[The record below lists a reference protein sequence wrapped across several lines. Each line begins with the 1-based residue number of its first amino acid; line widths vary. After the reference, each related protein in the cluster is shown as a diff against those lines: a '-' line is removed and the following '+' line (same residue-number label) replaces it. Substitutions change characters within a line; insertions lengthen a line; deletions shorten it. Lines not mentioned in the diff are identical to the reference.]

1 MCQVCTSDVTVD
13 TLGSAPLMCARHE
26 QVADFGLSQTGVTD
40 GLSAMISKPG
50 TAAFAAPE
58 LLRTGSLAAESDVY
72 SFGVVAWHLISMGS
86 GLTDLGDIQIAYQV
100 CMQQFILAGM
110 LIVNADQPF

>member
-1 MCQVCTSDVTVD
+1 MFGGNEAIVADLKGSLRTHIATNMLKGIPD
-13 TLGSAPLMCARHE
+13 THSVHS

-40 GLSAMISKPG
+40 GVSAITSKPG
-50 TAAFAAPE
+50 TAVFAAPE

-86 GLTDLGDIQIAYQV
+86 GLADLEDIQVTYQV
-100 CMQQFILAGM
+100 RVL
-110 LIVNADQPF
+110 VTD